1 MSLHI
6 LNTSQ
11 RLPISIPEAWD
22 FLSSPG
28 NLREITPEGMGFQ
41 ITPGFDGIPPDNP
54 EFPKMY
60 SGMIIAYIVKPMLNI
75 PVKWVTEITHV
86 KEPCY
91 FVDEQRFGPY
101 KFWHHKHFLKE
112 VPGGVEM
119 TDTVHYILPFG
130 PIGDLINAFI
140 VKKRLGYIFEYR
152 YNKLEKLFGK
162 I

>member
-11 RLPISIPEAWD
+11 RLPVTIEEAWN
-22 FLSSPG
+22 FLSSPA
-28 NLREITPEGMGFQ
+28 NLKVITPEYMDFK
-41 ITPGFDGIPPDNP
+41 ITSGYDGTISENAASG
-54 EFPKMY
+54 KMF
-60 SGMIIAYIVKPMLNI
+60 SGMIISYVVKPMLNI

-86 KEPCY
+86 REPYY

-112 VPGGVEM
+112 VPGGVEI
-119 TDTVHYILPFG
+119 TDIVHYKLPFG
-130 PIGDLINAFI
+130 ILGELTNQVF
-140 VKKRLGYIFEYR
+140 VRKKLGQIFEYR
-152 YNKLEKLFGK
+152 FNKLEKLFGK

>member
-6 LNTSQ
+6 LNTTQ
-11 RLPISIPEAWD
+11 RLPISISKAWD
-22 FLSSPG
+22 FLSSPE
-28 NLREITPEGMGFQ
+28 NLSEITPGNMGFK
-41 ITPGFDGIPPDNP
+41 ITNGYNESTTDKTVFS
-54 EFPKMY
+54 KMY
-60 SGMIIAYIVKPMLNI
+60 PGMIIAYIVKPMLNI

-86 KEPCY
+86 QEPNY

-112 VPGGVEM
+112 IQGGVEM
-119 TDTVHYILPFG
+119 TDIVHYKIPLG
-130 PIGDLINAFI
+130 PIGDLLNILFI
-140 VKKRLGYIFEYR
+140 KKKLAHIFEYR

>member
-11 RLPISIPEAWD
+11 RLPISITDAWD

-28 NLREITPEGMGFQ
+28 NLKKITPEGMGFQ
-41 ITPGFDGIPPDNP
+41 ITTGFDGSAPDNAI
-54 EFPKMY
+54 FSKMY
-60 SGMIIAYIVKPMLNI
+60 PGMIIAYIVKPILNLPI
-75 PVKWVTEITHV
+75 KWVTEITHV
-86 KEPCY
+86 QEPYY

-101 KFWHHKHFLKE
+101 KFWHHKHFLRE
-112 VPGGVEM
+112 VSGGVEM
-119 TDTVHYILPFG
+119 FDTVHYKLPLGPFG
-130 PIGDLINAFI
+130 DLLNTLFI
-140 VKKRLGYIFEYR
+140 KKKLAHIFEYR

>member
-1 MSLHI
+1 MSLYV
-6 LNTSQ
+6 LSATQ
-11 RLPISIPEAWD
+11 RLPIPISEAWD

-28 NLREITPEGMGFQ
+28 NLSKITPESMGFN
-41 ITPGFDGIPPDNP
+41 ITSGYNGVKSGSSINSG
-54 EFPKMY
+54 MY
-60 SGMIIAYIVKPMLNI
+60 PGMIIAYTVKPMLGI

-86 KEPCY
+86 QEPFY

-112 VPGGVEM
+112 ISGGVEM
-119 TDTVHYILPFG
+119 TDTVHYKIPFG
-130 PIGDLINAFI
+130 PLGDLLNKIFI
-140 VKKRLGYIFEYR
+140 RKKLEFIFKYR

>member
-11 RLPISIPEAWD
+11 RLPISITEAWD

-28 NLREITPEGMGFQ
+28 NLKKITLESMGFEITTGSGD
-41 ITPGFDGIPPDNP
+41 TTTNNP
-54 EFPKMY
+54 VFSKMY
-60 SGMIIAYIVKPMLNI
+60 PGMIIAYIVKPVPGI

-86 KEPCY
+86 QEPYY

-112 VPGGVEM
+112 IQGGVEM
-119 TDTVHYILPFG
+119 TDIVHYKIPLGPFG
-130 PIGDLINAFI
+130 DLLNTLFI
-140 VKKRLGYIFEYR
+140 KKKLAHIFEYR